1 LYSHSLLSLP
11 RYGDHRDLHSFPTR
25 RSSDLQ
31 RSRRGDDHAG
41 QYVCQV
47 PDQREGGRTQE
58 GVEGELAPDPVAQ
71 LGPELHDHSGRGCP
85 VGWKVRDNMKL
96 NDLLPA
102 GARKV
107 IYVTYALLTGL
118 VAAAGQVLTS
128 AAEVGFDTGDL
139 PKYVT
144 IVSTGLL

>member
-1 LYSHSLLSLP
+1 M
-11 RYGDHRDLHSFPTR
+11 
-25 RSSDLQ
+25 
-31 RSRRGDDHAG
+31 
-41 QYVCQV
+41 
-47 PDQREGGRTQE
+47 
-58 GVEGELAPDPVAQ
+58 
-71 LGPELHDHSGRGCP
+71 
-85 VGWKVRDNMKL
+85 GWKVRDNMKL

-144 IVSTGLL
+144 IVSTGLLALGSLFGLTAAAHTVTEKRAAKAAAEQLSAARRAEAADVDVIPAEPEDLSDGLLVD

>member
-85 VGWKVRDNMKL
+85 DRKSTRL
-96 NDLLPA
+96 NSSHV
-102 GARKV
+102 K
-107 IYVTYALLTGL
+107 ISYAVFCLKKKKET
-118 VAAAGQVLTS
+118 T
-128 AAEVGFDTGDL
+128 
-139 PKYVT
+139 
-144 IVSTGLL
+144 